1 MKNTLYL
8 ISNEKI
14 YQNNE
19 MFFCDNLDMKSTPEG
34 LNKYFNVK
42 VIARKSK
49 VSRSQ
54 KMDLKII
61 KTFSNIFS
69 YIIEVVKSSKQN
81 NSQFLIISLTP
92 FTFLAGISLILFG
105 KRPFIY
111 LRSNGYEE
119 YKIILGILGKF
130 IYHLMFIIIA
140 RFSILISCRKH
151 ILMEK
156 KGYIVSPSQLDSLWF
171 QGHVKPTFKE
181 IKLIYVGRIKKE
193 KGILGIEVLNFNF
206 P

>member
-19 MFFCDNLDMKSTPEG
+19 MSFCDNLDMKSTPEG

-140 RFSILISCRKH
+140 RF
-151 ILMEK
+151 
-156 KGYIVSPSQLDSLWF
+156 
-171 QGHVKPTFKE
+171 
-181 IKLIYVGRIKKE
+181 
-193 KGILGIEVLNFNF
+193 
-206 P
+206 